1 MRRIAFFAL
10 PIALFLAPAHAQ
22 TVSDGVKPSEE
33 RDFRLAQAQKAQA
46 LTVLEHVTADPGRG
60 LFPEEVRAAESS
72 VPDVVSAE
80 SRTDFRVR
88 GFGGEVVNLPHPV
101 TDGPCTPTADVLQ
114 FDGDY
119 RVRMCYITGE
129 GETGQAQA
137 GVWASSQSGILWFFS
152 RENAEVLVKVLDGCE
167 YNGHR
172 WVFVAPVTD
181 LGFEL
186 RVTGPDGDTWTHTNE
201 AGTTAPTKSDTSAF
215 RCSSGVSG
223 PELSGPELVVIPVA
237 QAQKAQ
243 ALTVLEHVTADP
255 GRGLFPEEVRPAES
269 SVPDVVSAESRTD
282 FRVRGFGGEVVN
294 LPHPVTDGPCTP
306 TADVLQF
313 DGDYRVRMC
322 YITGEGETG
331 QAQAGV
337 WASSQSGILWFFSRE
352 NAEVLV
358 KVLDGCEYNGHRWV
372 FVAPVTDLGFEL
384 RVTGPDGDTWT
395 HTNEAGTT
403 APTKSDTSAFRC
415 SSEGTVPEFSGPE
428 MVVIP
433 AGSFE
438 MGCVSG
444 VRCRDNEFP
453 VHSVTIPAPFAVGK
467 YEVTF
472 SEWDA
477 CVESGGCGHVPNDEG
492 WGRDNRPVV
501 GVSWEDAQEYVAWL
515 SGETGFEYRL
525 LSESEWEY
533 AARAGTGTAYSWGNE
548 IGRNRA
554 NCGGCSSPWELG
566 GTAPVGSFA
575 ANAFGLHDMHGNVWE
590 WVEDCWNESYVG
602 APSDGSAWLRG
613 DCSER
618 AFRGGSWGFGP
629 SALRSA
635 VRFSIGTG
643 FRNNDLGFRVA
654 RTLTP

>member
-1 MRRIAFFAL
+1 MQPIGARGLSPSRQLGTVGAMLLATVLAAAHPAAAITRILPSAGSLVDRTGTIVFGRVLSAAAAPDGLPRFPAESHPGSTPNTEPTHNTKEHFPMRRIAFFAL

-60 LFPEEVRAAESS
+60 LFPEEVRA
-72 VPDVVSAE
+72 
-80 SRTDFRVR
+80 
-88 GFGGEVVNLPHPV
+88 
-101 TDGPCTPTADVLQ
+101 
-114 FDGDY
+114 
-119 RVRMCYITGE
+119 
-129 GETGQAQA
+129 
-137 GVWASSQSGILWFFS
+137 
-152 RENAEVLVKVLDGCE
+152 
-167 YNGHR
+167 
-172 WVFVAPVTD
+172 
-181 LGFEL
+181 
-186 RVTGPDGDTWTHTNE
+186 
-201 AGTTAPTKSDTSAF
+201 
-215 RCSSGVSG
+215 
-223 PELSGPELVVIPVA
+223 
-237 QAQKAQ
+237 
-243 ALTVLEHVTADP
+243 
-255 GRGLFPEEVRPAES
+255 AES